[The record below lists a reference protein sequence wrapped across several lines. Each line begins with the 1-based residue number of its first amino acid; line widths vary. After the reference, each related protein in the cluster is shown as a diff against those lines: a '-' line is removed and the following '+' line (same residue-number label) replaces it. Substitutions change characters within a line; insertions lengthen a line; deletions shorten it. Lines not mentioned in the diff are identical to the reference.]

1 MALLCRLL
9 AQLSRETRGN
19 VLPIVGAALVPL
31 TIMIGSGVDLS
42 RAYMAKSK
50 MQSAC
55 DAASLAARRVMKDDA
70 LSSEVEATGKDFF
83 GFNFP
88 QGLYGTAGFTP
99 VISRSGPGVVR
110 VAAETT
116 IPTVVMNLFGF
127 GSLPVSV
134 SCDASLNFVN
144 TDIVLVLD
152 VTGSMAES
160 ISGSTKI
167 AALQDAVLALYD
179 ELAPTQAQLQAQGL
193 RLRYG
198 VVPYSSTVNVGRL
211 VYGQNAG
218 YMRSNVTVPSRVANF
233 NQAVYT
239 SNAPTQSGSWEVY
252 NGSLSNSECQNY
264 VGAPNTSGGGPPPSP
279 TTVTRYRGTSSSNSY
294 NQSQN
299 WGWSNAPD
307 TSGTNRSCR
316 RWKSVETTTYKDSGT
331 KAFSNW
337 TYRQVQY
344 DTSDYIRPGGK
355 LTFATSAAGTV
366 PAPGGSYNAQ
376 QLAAAGTGVSTAD
389 AVWNGCIEERDTTTG
404 IDGGTSMTI
413 PSGAKDL
420 DIDLIPGSDATRWR
434 PMVPDLIFTRS
445 AGTASTTSNAD
456 AANTS
461 GWIKNY
467 AYSQGYWACPTEAR
481 RLAEWDRTALDTYV
495 KGLQTVGGT
504 YHDIGMIWGARFIS
518 TGGVFGDGCDYY
530 NSMPCNRHVIFM
542 TDGAQTAYCNVYT
555 AYGVEQNDMRTT
567 GSGNCSNQL
576 ARHEQRFRMACN
588 AAKNLGASLWVIGFD
603 TALTANLSGCAS
615 SPGQASTVA
624 DRAALISKFRQ
635 IGNQIGAL
643 RLTQ

>member
-1 MALLCRLL
+1 M
-9 AQLSRETRGN
+9 
-19 VLPIVGAALVPL
+19 
-31 TIMIGSGVDLS
+31 
-42 RAYMAKSK
+42 
-50 MQSAC
+50 
-55 DAASLAARRVMKDDA
+55 
-70 LSSEVEATGKDFF
+70 
-83 GFNFP
+83 
-88 QGLYGTAGFTP
+88 
-99 VISRSGPGVVR
+99 
-110 VAAETT
+110 
-116 IPTVVMNLFGF
+116 
-127 GSLPVSV
+127 
-134 SCDASLNFVN
+134 
-144 TDIVLVLD
+144 
-152 VTGSMAES
+152 
-160 ISGSTKI
+160 
-167 AALQDAVLALYD
+167 
-179 ELAPTQAQLQAQGL
+179 
-193 RLRYG
+193 
-198 VVPYSSTVNVGRL
+198 
-211 VYGQNAG
+211 
-218 YMRSNVTVPSRVANF
+218 
-233 NQAVYT
+233 
-239 SNAPTQSGSWEVY
+239 
-252 NGSLSNSECQNY
+252 
-264 VGAPNTSGGGPPPSP
+264 
-279 TTVTRYRGTSSSNSY
+279 
-294 NQSQN
+294 
-299 WGWSNAPD
+299 
-307 TSGTNRSCR
+307 
-316 RWKSVETTTYKDSGT
+316 
-331 KAFSNW
+331 
-337 TYRQVQY
+337 
-344 DTSDYIRPGGK
+344 
-355 LTFATSAAGTV
+355 

-376 QLAAAGTGVSTAD
+376 QLAAVGTGVSTAD

-434 PMVPDLIFTRS
+434 PMVPDLIFTRT